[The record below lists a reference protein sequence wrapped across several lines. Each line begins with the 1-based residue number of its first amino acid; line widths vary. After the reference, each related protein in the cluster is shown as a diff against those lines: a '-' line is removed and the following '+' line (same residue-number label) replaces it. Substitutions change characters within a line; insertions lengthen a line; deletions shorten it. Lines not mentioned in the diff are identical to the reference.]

1 MTVDNGVR
9 VVAGTVV
16 LTSLALGV
24 EASPLFV
31 SPRFLW
37 LTAFAGVN
45 LLQSAFTGFCPAE
58 LILRKAGLPDGK
70 AAGAEASAVP
80 AAPRA

>member
-1 MTVDNGVR
+1 MTVDDGVR

-24 EASPLFV
+24 GASPLFV
-31 SPRFLW
+31 SSRFLW
-37 LTAFAGVN
+37 LTAFVGAN

-58 LILRKAGLPDGK
+58 MILRKAGLPDRK
-70 AAGAEASAVP
+70 SAGEATAVQ